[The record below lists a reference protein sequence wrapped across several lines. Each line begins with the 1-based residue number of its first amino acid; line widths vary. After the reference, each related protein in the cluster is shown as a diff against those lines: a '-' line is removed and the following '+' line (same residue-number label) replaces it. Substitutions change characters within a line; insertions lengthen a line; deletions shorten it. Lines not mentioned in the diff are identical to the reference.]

1 MSSPGRLAPPIISD
15 ATGTIAIE
23 ITNMITTE
31 MYLNF
36 IRNAVQT
43 DGIYVTD
50 IANKLALDMKAI
62 TLDQYLKAAHILVA
76 AKLAEN

>member
-1 MSSPGRLAPPIISD
+1 
-15 ATGTIAIE
+15 
-23 ITNMITTE
+23 MITTE

-43 DGIYVTD
+43 DGIHVTD

>member
-1 MSSPGRLAPPIISD
+1 MKGD
-15 ATGTIAIE
+15 
-23 ITNMITTE
+23 TNMITTE

-43 DGIYVTD
+43 DGIHVTD